1 VAHSLPLSPHPS
13 IPRVRCPKCAT
24 DMRLAEIVPDM
35 NDRDVIKFDCRCGFT
50 YAMSS
55 LAREEGRL
63 QRIEAA

>member
-1 VAHSLPLSPHPS
+1 VAHSLPFSMHSS

-35 NDRDVIKFDCRCGFT
+35 NDRDVIKFDCNCGFT

-55 LAREEGRL
+55 IVREEEQL